1 MSIAEALKQIADFE
15 RIEDLQVKN
24 NVNCMDSEIGA
35 CWKKLDFLEHLQ
47 KHEPLCYLAYQ
58 KTLGHP
64 PCVIS

>member
-1 MSIAEALKQIADFE
+1 MGIAEALERIAEFE

-24 NVNCMDSEIGA
+24 NVDCMDSDIGA
-35 CWKKLDFLEHLQ
+35 VWAKYDFLVYLQ

-64 PCVIS
+64 PRVIS